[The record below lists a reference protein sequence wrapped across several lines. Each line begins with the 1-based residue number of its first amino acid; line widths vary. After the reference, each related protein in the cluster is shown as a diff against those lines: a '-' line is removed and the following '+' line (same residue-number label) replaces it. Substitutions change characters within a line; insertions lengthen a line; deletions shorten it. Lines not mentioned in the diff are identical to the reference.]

1 MLGSAWLGGVK
12 ISCILQYM
20 RHVTCLKPWFRDDTL
35 RRVSCCCSLSPPK
48 LFFSRP
54 LKICKFRVF
63 CKSYIYTRAASRP
76 FLRTCRVFF
85 CDRHNMEYFQIL
97 QIGSSNG
104 DALARPFFSRGNIDR
119 FANLSPCA
127 AKSVME
133 IGLFTREHQLA
144 CSVVSIKIGL
154 FARDHHTNWPG
165 RSRSSH
171 KLARSLAIIIII

>member
-1 MLGSAWLGGVK
+1 
-12 ISCILQYM
+12 M
-20 RHVTCLKPWFRDDTL
+20 RHVTCLKLWFRDDTAWGAL
-35 RRVSCCCSLSPPK
+35 CCCSLSPPK
-48 LFFSRP
+48 LYFSRP
-54 LKICKFRVF
+54 LKIRKNRCFLKIL
-63 CKSYIYTRAASRP
+63 YIYSRGLAP
-76 FLRTCRVFF
+76 LFARLSGLFRKSR
-85 CDRHNMEYFQIL
+85 DRRSSDYFQIL
-97 QIGSSNG
+97 S
-104 DALARPFFSRGNIDR
+104 PF
-119 FANLSPCA
+119 A

>member
-1 MLGSAWLGGVK
+1 MTTPLGGPFV
-12 ISCILQYM
+12 
-20 RHVTCLKPWFRDDTL
+20 VVACLHLNYTFRGPSKFANF
-35 RRVSCCCSLSPPK
+35 V
-48 LFFSRP
+48 FFAN
-54 LKICKFRVF
+54 
-63 CKSYIYTRAASRP
+63 SYIYTRAASRP

-104 DALARPFFSRGNIDR
+104 DALARLFFSRRNMDR
-119 FANLSPCA
+119 LANLSPCA

>member
-1 MLGSAWLGGVK
+1 MTTACGGSIVVVASLHPN
-12 ISCILQYM
+12 Y
-20 RHVTCLKPWFRDDTL
+20 TFRDPSKFAKF
-35 RRVSCCCSLSPPK
+35 VV
-48 LFFSRP
+48 FS
-54 LKICKFRVF
+54 
-63 CKSYIYTRAASRP
+63 KSYIYTRAASRP

-85 CDRHNMEYFQIL
+85 CDLPNMDYFQIL
-97 QIGSSNG
+97 QIGSCNG
-104 DALARPFFSRGNIDR
+104 DALARLFFSRRNMDR
-119 FANLSPCA
+119 LANLSPCA

>member
-1 MLGSAWLGGVK
+1 
-12 ISCILQYM
+12 M
-20 RHVTCLKPWFRDDTL
+20 RHVTCLKPWFRDVPLWGVD
-35 RRVSCCCSLSPPK
+35 CCCSLSPPK
-48 LFFSRP
+48 LYFSRP
-54 LKICKFRVF
+54 LKIRKFRVF
-63 CKSYIYTRAASRP
+63 CKFLYIYILARLRAP
-76 FLRTCRVFF
+76 FC
-85 CDRHNMEYFQIL
+85 
-97 QIGSSNG
+97 
-104 DALARPFFSRGNIDR
+104 ALAVSFFAIATIWNTFRFCKLEAAMAMRSRGFFFSRRNMDR
-119 FANLSPCA
+119 LANLSPCA